1 MEKKCSG
8 AEIWLA
14 KFHPSKEVFHQKLL
28 FPIRMGLKA
37 LLHAYVT
44 CSQHTASLPW
54 WLSSRACI
62 LCRCHVP
69 SWRAGQF
76 PVALVFGGR
85 AVAPQNF
92 TSLMNIVSI
101 YFNAM
106 SGKEG
111 RNKMHTQKPLSN
123 HPADL
128 GITRRGT
135 GKPLRVWSLLC
146 ERDKS
151 RKSKLAAIWMA
162 GAFVHWRQVGNFVFN
177 DQLVSRRF
185 TFQSPPF
192 ALNLHRWSSASS
204 WIPMCQ
210 VTVTL
215 YDFFLEKNALV
226 LLVLFSAYEVLE

>member
-1 MEKKCSG
+1 
-8 AEIWLA
+8 
-14 KFHPSKEVFHQKLL
+14 
-28 FPIRMGLKA
+28 
-37 LLHAYVT
+37 
-44 CSQHTASLPW
+44 
-54 WLSSRACI
+54 
-62 LCRCHVP
+62 
-69 SWRAGQF
+69 
-76 PVALVFGGR
+76 
-85 AVAPQNF
+85 
-92 TSLMNIVSI
+92 
-101 YFNAM
+101 M

-177 DQLVSRRF
+177 DQLVSQRF

-192 ALNLHRWSSASS
+192 ALNLHCPSSASS
-204 WIPMCQ
+204 WIPMHQ

-215 YDFFLEKNALV
+215 HYFFLEKNV
-226 LLVLFSAYEVLE
+226 LALFSAYEVLELKKKEMENLLKLAQWCNIAIEKANVCCVWMVLSHLDKHRLRGGQLSQNTGLLTSLQHSYR